1 MAKEQQNGSVVTRDD
16 AARGQLKI
24 VIVGHVDHGKSTLI
38 GRLFY
43 ETDSLPDGKFEQI
56 TGQCQRRGMPFEWA
70 FLMDALQAERDQG
83 VTIDTTQIRLRTADR
98 DYIIIDAP
106 GHREFLKNMVSGAA
120 NSEAALLV
128 IDANEGVGEQSRRHG
143 YLLQLLG
150 VQQVSVA
157 VNKMDLVGYSEE
169 RFNDVRDE
177 YVAYL
182 SSIGIT
188 PAHVIPISAKE
199 GDCLTGPSANM
210 PWYQGPSIMESLGSF
225 SPKPD
230 LNDLPLRLPV
240 QDIFKFDE
248 RRIIVGRIESGM
260 LRVGDEILFSPS
272 NKVAKVAS
280 FERWEGHLKDT
291 RPQVEATAGE
301 SVGLTLTEQIF
312 VQRGDVISHP
322 DSAPPLTNL
331 LRARVFWLGSTALKA
346 GSRYRL
352 KINTAEYQV
361 EVAEIEQVLNTDDLS
376 RVKANRIEQNEVGEV
391 LLRLRS
397 LAALEDF
404 SINPITGRF
413 VLLDGY
419 RIAGGGT
426 INLAGIVNQRRDLA
440 VKSENL
446 HPFESRIDPVR
457 RGMANGHEGA
467 VLWFTGL
474 PSSGKSTLALELQH
488 QLFVRGNQAFVLDGD
503 NIRSRLNADLGFEP
517 QDRTE
522 NIRRVGEVAA
532 LFADAGM
539 IVIAA
544 FISPYEDDR
553 ERARAAAG
561 NRFHCIY
568 IEADAAICEERDP
581 HGLWKKVRRGEI
593 SNFTGVDAPYEVPA
607 YPQLVINT
615 GKYSI
620 DQCVDQLLDYV
631 HANLVEP
638 VRSQLVLS

>member
-1 MAKEQQNGSVVTRDD
+1 MGSVAMKDD
-16 AARGQLKI
+16 VARRQLKI

-43 ETDSLPDGKFEQI
+43 ETDSLPNGKFEQI
-56 TGQCQRRGMPFEWA
+56 TDQCQRRGMPFEWA

-106 GHREFLKNMVSGAA
+106 GHRQFLKNMISGAA

-157 VNKMDLVGYSEE
+157 INKMDLVGYSEK
-169 RFNDVRDE
+169 RFNGVRDE

-182 SSIGIT
+182 SSIGIIPT
-188 PAHVIPISAKE
+188 HVIPISGKE
-199 GDCLTGPSANM
+199 GDCLTSPSANM
-210 PWYQGPSIMESLGSF
+210 PWYQGPNIMDSLGSF
-225 SPKPD
+225 SPNPD

-240 QDIFKFDE
+240 QDIYKFDE
-248 RRIIVGRIESGM
+248 RRIIVGRIESGT
-260 LRVGDEILFSPS
+260 LRVGDDILFSPS
-272 NKVAKVAS
+272 NKLAKVAS
-280 FERWEGHLKDT
+280 FERWEGDWKDNS
-291 RPQVEATAGE
+291 PQVEATAGE

-312 VQRGDVISHP
+312 VQRGALISHSN
-322 DSAPPLTNL
+322 DAPELTNL
-331 LRARVFWLGSTALKA
+331 LRARIFWLGSTALEV
-346 GSRYRL
+346 GSRYLL
-352 KINTAEYQV
+352 KINTAEHQV
-361 EVAEIEQVLNTDDLS
+361 EVREIEQVLNTNDLS
-376 RVKANRIEQNEVGEV
+376 RVKANRIEQYEVGEV
-391 LLRLRS
+391 LLRLRG
-397 LAALEDF
+397 LAAVEDF
-404 SINPITGRF
+404 SINHVTGRF
-413 VLLDGY
+413 VLLDEY

-426 INLAGIVNQRRDLA
+426 INLSGIANQRSELA

-446 HPFESRIDPVR
+446 HPFESRIDPVCR
-457 RGMANGHEGA
+457 SMANGHVGA

-474 PSSGKSTLALELQH
+474 PSSGKSTLALELQNK
-488 QLFVRGNQAFVLDGD
+488 LFAQGNQTFVLDGD
-503 NIRSRLNADLGFEP
+503 NIRSRLNADLGFDP

-522 NIRRVGEVAA
+522 NIRRVGEVSA

-539 IVIAA
+539 IVISA
-544 FISPYEDDR
+544 FVSPYEEDR
-553 ERARAAAG
+553 DRARAAVG

-568 IEADAAICEERDP
+568 IDADAEICEERDP
-581 HGLWKKVRRGEI
+581 HGLWKKVRQGEI

-607 YPQLVINT
+607 YPELVINT
-615 GKYSI
+615 GEYSI

-631 HANLVEP
+631 NSQLVEP
-638 VRSQLVLS
+638 VRSL